1 MNMMKYFI
9 LLMCGKSIICCTA
22 VNFLLID
29 IVLLME
35 DKIVEMKSMIEG
47 N

>member
-9 LLMCGKSIICCTA
+9 LLVCGKSVICLQQ
-22 VNFLLID
+22 VLFVDRYN
-29 IVLLME
+29 LLME
-35 DKIVEMKSMIEG
+35 NKIVEMKSMIEG